1 MEFTKPENPEQRIA
15 DPWIKKMQEISRR
28 KREKWVSYKRNENEK
43 LALDNVEETTGA
55 NKLTDDESITQLDPT
70 ILMTLAQSSISQDN
84 ASAKDLHD
92 SSLLQ
97 SRDTN
102 IDGSNRIDLGNIEN
116 PAAEIIQEMHV
127 MPYHSRYKDYE
138 ISEIIED
145 LTDAGNTTVANN
157 ARSELEKDL
166 SLISEINSHSKESIS
181 QESKTEHSSD
191 NTRRNIKKS
200 SNSDNNSEEA
210 PEKEYPGQPN
220 LSRNDKEKSSKRHD
234 EKIVTTKLLTRKSKE
249 ERDDAGEKNMTGRPL
264 NHGRLSSRWGMS
276 ILSPPKEF
284 LENKF
289 RPLHQKNKEHTE
301 GKKDGRH
308 LVGRSGTNVTSL
320 PKEFLHDT
328 LMHRTYGAKSLS
340 VKPGSRSSQI
350 KGFSDH
356 QSLANPSHQNS
367 QADSTQQ
374 LMIDNNKELTETLY
388 EKIPNN
394 FYPSRYLK
402 LNWNNYRPY
411 IDLNNR
417 LLLRNLKFLTQ
428 ALQSYIEQ
436 NM

>member
-1 MEFTKPENPEQRIA
+1 
-15 DPWIKKMQEISRR
+15 
-28 KREKWVSYKRNENEK
+28 
-43 LALDNVEETTGA
+43 
-55 NKLTDDESITQLDPT
+55 
-70 ILMTLAQSSISQDN
+70 MTLAQSSINQDN

-97 SRDTN
+97 STDTN
-102 IDGSNRIDLGNIEN
+102 IDGSNRIHLGNIEN
-116 PAAEIIQEMHV
+116 PYAEIIQKMHV
-127 MPYHSRYKDYE
+127 VPYHSRYKDYK

-145 LTDAGNTTVANN
+145 LIDNTTVAHN
-157 ARSELEKDL
+157 ARSELEEDR
-166 SLISEINSHSKESIS
+166 SLTSEINSHSKDSIS
-181 QESKTEHSSD
+181 QESKTQHSSD
-191 NTRRNIKKS
+191 NTRRSIKKS
-200 SNSDNNSEEA
+200 SNSDGNLNYKSNSEEA
-210 PEKEYPGQPN
+210 PVKEYPGQPN
-220 LSRNDKEKSSKRHD
+220 LSRNDKEKSSKGSKRHD
-234 EKIVTTKLLTRKSKE
+234 EKIVTTKPLPRKSKE
-249 ERDDAGEKNMTGRPL
+249 ERDDAGEKNTTERPL
-264 NHGRLSSRWGMS
+264 NHRRSSSRWGMS
-276 ILSPPKEF
+276 ILSSPPEF

-308 LVGRSGTNVTSL
+308 DLVGRSGMSVISL
-320 PKEFLHDT
+320 PKEFLDDT
-328 LMHRTYGAKSLS
+328 LMHRTYGARSLS
-340 VKPGSRSSQI
+340 VKADSRPSQI
-350 KGFSDH
+350 KGSSDH
-356 QSLANPSHQNS
+356 QSLANASHQNS

-394 FYPSRYLK
+394 LYPSRYLK

-411 IDLNNR
+411 DDLNNR